1 MFTQVI
7 TNYYNFVSIY
17 IIIIDFEFNL
27 KISLRVLIEQR

>member
-1 MFTQVI
+1 MLTQVI